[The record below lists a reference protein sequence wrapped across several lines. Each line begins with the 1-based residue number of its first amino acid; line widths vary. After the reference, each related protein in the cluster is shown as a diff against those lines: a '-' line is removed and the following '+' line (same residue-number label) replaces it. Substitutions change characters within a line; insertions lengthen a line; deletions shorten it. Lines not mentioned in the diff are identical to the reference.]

1 MERGRQ
7 TAVLFAELIGATE
20 LYARVGDEAAHDAI
34 TRCIETLG
42 QAAASCAARITKTI
56 GGRVMVLAANADAA
70 AAAAI
75 AMQLAAADFPAMG
88 ATGLT
93 LGVGF
98 HYGPVI
104 QDDNDVFGD
113 TVNLAARLVEP
124 AAGGQILLA
133 AETAQS
139 LDLAYRR
146 AMRRLY
152 MIPVKGRSEQVALC
166 ELVWRADQG
175 ETFYPIQSMPKQPRA
190 KLRLEYRGK
199 TLVLRREGDLLMI
212 GRDGGC
218 DLLVHDEQASR
229 HHCTIQRRNDH
240 FVIADQ
246 STNGTYVTVEGEPE
260 QLLEREELALRKR
273 GWISFGSPRSETPE
287 ALEFVCE

>member
-20 LYARVGDEAAHDAI
+20 LYARVGDAAAHDAI
-34 TRCIETLG
+34 TRCIESLG
-42 QAAASCAARITKTI
+42 KAAETCAARVTKTI
-56 GGRVMVLAANADAA
+56 GGRVMVLAANADSAA
-70 AAAAI
+70 AASI
-75 AMQLAAADFPAMG
+75 AMQLAAAEFPSLG
-88 ATGLT
+88 ADGLT

-104 QDDNDVFGD
+104 QDNNDVFGD

-133 AETAQS
+133 AETVES

-146 AMRRLY
+146 ALRHLY
-152 MIPVKGRSEQVALC
+152 SIPVKGRSEQVALC

-175 ETFYPIQSMPKQPRA
+175 ETFYPVQPASKRPKA
-190 KLRLEYRGK
+190 KLKLEYRGK
-199 TLVLRREGDLLMI
+199 TMVLRREGDAFSI
-212 GRDGGC
+212 GRGNGC

-240 FVIADQ
+240 FVITDL

-260 QLLEREELALRKR
+260 VLLEREELTLRKK
-273 GWISFGSPRSETPE
+273 GWISFGSPRSAGVEGM
-287 ALEFVCE
+287 EFVCE

>member
-20 LYARVGDEAAHDAI
+20 LYARVGDDAAHDAI
-34 TRCIETLG
+34 TRCIESLG
-42 QAAASCAARITKTI
+42 KAAETCAARVTKTI
-56 GGRVMVLAANADAA
+56 GGRVMVLAANADSAA
-70 AAAAI
+70 AASI
-75 AMQLAAADFPAMG
+75 AMQLAAADFPSLG
-88 ATGLT
+88 ADGLT

-104 QDDNDVFGD
+104 QDNNDVFGD

-133 AETAQS
+133 AETVES

-146 AMRRLY
+146 ALRHLY
-152 MIPVKGRSEQVALC
+152 SIPVKGRSEQVALC

-175 ETFYPIQSMPKQPRA
+175 ETFYPVQPVSKRPKA
-190 KLRLEYRGK
+190 KLKLEYHGK
-199 TLVLRREGDLLMI
+199 TMVLRREGDLLSI
-212 GRDGGC
+212 GRGNGC

-260 QLLEREELALRKR
+260 VLLEREELTLRKK
-273 GWISFGSPRSETPE
+273 GWISFGSPRSAGVEGM
-287 ALEFVCE
+287 EFVCE